1 MSLVE
6 KNIASV
12 RADARVDHYV
22 SLRNEEDAAKMIET
36 LHNESLI
43 NSA

>member
-12 RADARVDHYV
+12 RADTRVDYYV
-22 SLRNEEDAAKMIET
+22 ALNNEEEAGKMIET
-36 LHNESLI
+36 LHTESLI